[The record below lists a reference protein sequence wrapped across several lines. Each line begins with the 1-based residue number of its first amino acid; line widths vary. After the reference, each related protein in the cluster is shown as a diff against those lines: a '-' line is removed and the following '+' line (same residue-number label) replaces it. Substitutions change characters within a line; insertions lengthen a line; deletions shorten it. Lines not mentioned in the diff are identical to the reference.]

1 MADTR
6 HYEPRGSWI
15 LKILSVIL
23 IVVLVASVLYPQ
35 KLWTKQDDLIVASQL
50 KMENINFIVQRHH
63 QVNEAYVADLDSL
76 LRFVENDSIL
86 VKRSAFE
93 MDKMSLYD
101 APYDSF
107 IVDFANRFHFQE
119 IQIDA
124 FSMGSAINESAMES
138 SLVDSLVLKMIPKP
152 EFEGTVK
159 PVLYKMVSDQDLHY
173 YYPRKGED
181 DTSVHV
187 WGDSKITRDY
197 LEYEEY
203 LVPSPAYLLTAPL
216 VNLSVDP
223 ISGETYR
230 LNLNTRLSVEGKID
244 YNMVD
249 SDELENPVM
258 GEELYT
264 NLFVSRLARQA
275 RARLETDMQKDT
287 TLFAMQL
294 ELQDDYFDVEIELLN
309 PRKTTTVESNTEF
322 MVPVDSVLAYDDVDR
337 LRGLLFK
344 VQYDSLIRAWTS
356 LESTQ
361 AILTQLVFTETVGVA
376 SVDTIGVTIRPPMDG
391 SFDLPS
397 EGFLDKVFAVGP
409 IDNPGNVE
417 NNDLS
422 WSETR

>member
-6 HYEPRGSWI
+6 NYEPRGSWI

-23 IVVLVASVLYPQ
+23 IVILVASVLYPQ
-35 KLWTKQDDLIVASQL
+35 KLWNRQEELITASQL
-50 KMENINFIVQRHH
+50 KMENINFIVQRYHE
-63 QVNEAYVADLDSL
+63 VNEVYIADLDSL
-76 LRFVENDSIL
+76 FRFVEDDSIL
-86 VKRSAFE
+86 VKRAAFQ

-124 FSMGSAINESAMES
+124 FSLGVAVGESAMES
-138 SLVDSLVLKMIPKP
+138 SVVDSLVLKMIPKP

-173 YYPRKGED
+173 NFPRKGED

-203 LVPSPAYLLTAPL
+203 LVPSPDYLLTAPL
-216 VNLSVDP
+216 VDLSVDP
-223 ISGETYR
+223 ISGDEYR

-244 YNMVD
+244 YNMVTGD
-249 SDELENPVM
+249 DIENPVM

-264 NLFVSRLARQA
+264 NLFVNRLARQA
-275 RARLETDMQKDT
+275 RSRLETDMQKDT

-294 ELQDDYFDVEIELLN
+294 ELQDDYFDVEIELLS

-322 MVPVDSVLAYDDVDR
+322 MIPVDSVVAFEDVDR
-337 LRGLLFK
+337 LRNSLFK
-344 VQYDSLIRAWTS
+344 VQYDSLIRAWTA
-356 LESTQ
+356 LETTQ
-361 AILTQLVFTETVGVA
+361 AIITQLTFTETVGVA

-397 EGFLDKVFAVGP
+397 EGILDKIFAVGP